1 MRVALKFAY
10 DGSKFYGYARQPQLR
25 TVEGELIKG
34 LIKHGI
40 IEDTNES
47 RFRSASRTDRGVSAI
62 CNVVAF
68 DSNYS
73 KLSILEK
80 LSDEFTDII
89 VYAIK
94 NVNHDFNPRYAKHRQ
109 YRYNLKI
116 TNHDIGK
123 IITVSS
129 CFTGQHDFTNF
140 ARVEEFRDP
149 VRTIDNIIFNLQNN
163 FLIIDIYA
171 QTFLW
176 NQVRRVIS
184 ALEKVGL
191 GKLEE
196 AQEVLDAFA
205 QLWLTSWA
213 PVYVPPDPVTGLPAT
228 LTSIV
233 VRTADLQVQPAFLY
247 NSSFYALPL
256 NVFQPSINPFALVY
270 FNPIFSMSPLLFPY

>member
-34 LIKHGI
+34 LIKNGI

-196 AQEVLDAFA
+196 AQIFEALNNPGKVFDFGVSPADSLILKDI
-205 QLWLTSWA
+205 
-213 PVYVPPDPVTGLPAT
+213 VYDFGFETFKKGKTKLAN
-228 LTSIV
+228 LE
-233 VRTADLQVQPAFLY
+233 
-247 NSSFYALPL
+247 NK
-256 NVFQPSINPFALVY
+256 
-270 FNPIFSMSPLLFPY
+270 LLSL

>member
-34 LIKHGI
+34 LIKRGI
-40 IEDTNES
+40 IEDPNES
-47 RFRSASRTDRGVSAI
+47 RFRSASRTDKGVSAL

-68 DSNYS
+68 DTNYS

-80 LSDEFTDII
+80 LSNEFTDIL

-94 NVNHDFNPRYAKHRQ
+94 DVNHDFNPRYAKYRQ

-116 TNHDIGK
+116 TNHDISK

-163 FLIIDIYA
+163 FLMIDIYA

-176 NQVRRVIS
+176 NQVRRIIS
-184 ALEKVGL
+184 ALENVGL

-196 AQEVLDAFA
+196 DKIFEALNNPGKVFDFGV
-205 QLWLTSWA
+205 S
-213 PVYVPPDPVTGLPAT
+213 
-228 LTSIV
+228 
-233 VRTADLQVQPAFLY
+233 TADSLILKD
-247 NSSFYALPL
+247 
-256 NVFQPSINPFALVY
+256 IVY
-270 FNPIFSMSPLLFPY
+270 DFDFETFKKGKTKLANLENKLLSL